1 MVEGSAPRCNMQSKT
16 KRLKLDATTAGEIED
31 MLELIPSLGE
41 ESATASEEDRNA
53 NPVALNANE
62 VLQPADMI
70 WEELAQAVDDSCQL
84 NNCRENQVVQPIMQS
99 SMILPCDDFE
109 VADVF
114 PVY

>member
-70 WEELAQAVDDSCQL
+70 WEELAQAVDDSCHL